1 LQQTRFDSEGETYE
15 EDVLS
20 SPLVLSVSNLPST
33 EYDLVAGGLHISP
46 EEVPVNPHFEESEI
60 RQRPEHEIIQEIFRG
75 QQLHMLND
83 LVVFVLR
90 KYVAY
95 THSTSLEKLDPTV
108 GEASNFSFSLQDLEQ
123 HFPHWDEEQRLQ
135 MAEMMNSR
143 LQDYPEVSEE
153 VEFAGK
159 RHKRK
164 RRQITLQYVKD
175 IWDWWRYSH
184 GNTTRYKRVRE
195 DNKTDQH
202 REREAFETRI
212 WADQLQGREGDIE
225 AQASETLKMWQ
236 AVLGDIVPYYL
247 TKKQQNP
254 KTLEGKKYRHL
265 PFPKSIDDL
274 PLDSIARILL
284 DPANEVQIERDVAVR
299 YLAHETGL
307 YEEGEARHLYNSLLR
322 GRLDFLVRRQLPSG
336 EHETIVIDVKSST
349 GLSTARKE
357 EDHTMM
363 EVFATR
369 LLARASQHAFSPYS
383 RKPIVTSDNDNRGDM
398 PPLLYIETDEALD
411 ISHRRDMPS
420 EEDSKTDEALA
431 INRVRVIHV
440 DPGELAI
447 RDRVVNYPDYPEHY
461 LDFSRHEFERP
472 FNPYEPIT
480 RLHNLTVSGVHHLST
495 AKNQQALRKQQNP
508 VKTTRKGLH
517 LEEFKQRGLF
527 DLPAERKSF
536 KQRVR
541 ELYQQLLEGRCELQM
556 KLPFD

>member
-1 LQQTRFDSEGETYE
+1 LQQTRFDSEGEIFG
-15 EDVLS
+15 EDVRSPTLS
-20 SPLVLSVSNLPST
+20 LSVSNFAST
-33 EYDLVAGGLHISP
+33 EHYLVATGLHTSP
-46 EEVPVNPHFEESEI
+46 EKVPENPHFEESV

-95 THSTSLEKLDPTV
+95 THSASLEKLDPTV

-202 REREAFETRI
+202 RERESFETRI

-247 TKKQQNP
+247 TKKQQKP
-254 KTLEGKKYRHL
+254 KTLAGKKYSHL

-284 DPANEVQIERDVAVR
+284 DPANEVQIEREVAVR

-336 EHETIVIDVKSST
+336 EHETIVIDVKSSS

-369 LLARASQHAFSPYS
+369 LLARASQHAFSPHS
-383 RKPIVTSDNDNRGDM
+383 RKPIVTSDIEYRGDM
-398 PPLLYIETDEALD
+398 PPLRDSETN
-411 ISHRRDMPS
+411 
-420 EEDSKTDEALA
+420 EALA

-508 VKTTRKGLH
+508 VKTTRKGVH

-541 ELYQQLLEGRCELQM
+541 ELYQQLLEGRPELQM